1 MAHQDGTN
9 KAATGTTPPVTDTT
23 AAGGDGTTGA
33 TDQNG
38 TEAPAGTD
46 AAADGWQGE
55 FDAPRAKR
63 TIEHLR
69 SREAELEKRAREAEA
84 KIAEHE
90 REKLSEADRIAADL
104 KAAQEAAAAAR
115 EQVALARFE
124 AAAVVAGIPADRIT
138 AARAVAGDVVT
149 SDEAGNV
156 SIDTAVFDRLKAEHG
171 YLFAQQAAPP
181 ANVSFGAASSQ
192 AAGGSG
198 PQLTPDQIEMAQRAG
213 MSLDDYAKYAQRTQ
227 R

>member
-9 KAATGTTPPVTDTT
+9 QAAAGTTPPVTDTT
-23 AAGGDGTTGA
+23 AAGGDGTPGA
-33 TDQNG
+33 TDQKG
-38 TEAPAGTD
+38 TEAPASTEAD
-46 AAADGWQGE
+46 AGWQGE

-69 SREAELEKRAREAEA
+69 SRETELEKRAREAEA

-90 REKLSEADRIAADL
+90 REKLSEAERIAADL

-115 EQVALARFE
+115 EQVAVARFE
-124 AAAVVAGIPADRIT
+124 AAAVSAGIPADRIT
-138 AARAVAGDVVT
+138 AARAVAGDVAV
-149 SDEAGNV
+149 SDDAGNV
-156 SIDTAVFDRLKAEHG
+156 TIDTAVFDRLKAEHG